1 LAAEHA
7 MLMMPSESDFVSVSS
22 LFREEQEKT
31 FINNLKIAV
40 VRKPNEV
47 YDAVPVTTNCKRIN
61 P

>member
-1 LAAEHA
+1 

-22 LFREEQEKT
+22 LFREKQEKT

-40 VRKPNEV
+40 VRKPNKV

>member
-1 LAAEHA
+1 

-47 YDAVPVTTNCKRIN
+47 YDAVPATTNCKRSN

>member
-1 LAAEHA
+1 
-7 MLMMPSESDFVSVSS
+7 MLMMPSVPDLVSVSS

-47 YDAVPVTTNCKRIN
+47 YDPVPATTNCKRIN

>member
-1 LAAEHA
+1 
-7 MLMMPSESDFVSVSS
+7 MLMMPSESDFASVSS
-22 LFREEQEKT
+22 LFREKQEKT

-47 YDAVPVTTNCKRIN
+47 YDAVPATTNCKRIN